1 MSSAWGIIH
10 HNSHVLFIRRSFE
23 VGRGGQWCPPGGTMW
38 RNETPEVACV
48 REVYEET
55 GLRVSIQRPIA
66 KFDSAHY
73 ILCKLNNENAE
84 VTLRPRECIDSRWV
98 SPKEL
103 LTLGTV
109 MDLRRI
115 IPVLQM
121 AELATPRVP
130 DGLKL
135 SEPDPWD

>member
-10 HNSHVLFIRRSFE
+10 HDSHVLFIRRSFE

-48 REVYEET
+48 REVFEET
-55 GLRVSIQRPIA
+55 GLRVSVSRRLA
-66 KFDSAHY
+66 KFEGAHY
-73 ILCKLNNENAE
+73 ILCKLNKDDRE
-84 VTLRPRECIDSRWV
+84 VTLRPRECIDSRWI
-98 SPKEL
+98 SPRDL

-115 IPVLQM
+115 IPVLQI
-121 AELATPRVP
+121 AEMTPPRIP

-135 SEPDPWD
+135 SDPDPWD